1 MPAARRTPRATEWHR
16 VFSALVK
23 AFGQLG
29 DRRLNWVIWV
39 SVGAAVL
46 VMALLIWIVAPL
58 ITSTV
63 FFQTGWLNALAEA
76 ASGIGVILIAWFLFP
91 AVVTLVASTLLE
103 YVSRAVEAR
112 HYPDLVKA
120 REQPFSEI
128 LIYTLKFTGIVVLVN
143 ILVLPL
149 YLLLPG
155 LNFVLSWAING
166 YLLGREYF
174 EMVAMR
180 RMLLPEVKAL
190 RRRHGG
196 RCFAGGVVI
205 AIMMTIPILNLIA
218 PVVATAFMTHLFE
231 GVRRAPAGAA

>member
-1 MPAARRTPRATEWHR
+1 M
-16 VFSALVK
+16 

-39 SVGAAVL
+39 SVAGAIL
-46 VMALLIWIVAPL
+46 VMALLIWIVGPF
-58 ITSTV
+58 ITDTV
-63 FFQTGWLNALAEA
+63 FFETGWLNFLAEA
-76 ASGIGVILIAWFLFP
+76 ASGIGAVLVAWFLFP

-112 HYPDLVKA
+112 HYPDLPKP
-120 REQPFSEI
+120 RDQPISEI
-128 LIYTLKFTGIVVLVN
+128 LIYTLKFTALIVLVN

-149 YLLLPG
+149 YLLFPG

-180 RMLLPEVKAL
+180 RMLLPEARVL
-190 RRRHGG
+190 RQRHGG
-196 RCFAGGVVI
+196 RIFAGGVVI

-231 GVRRAPAGAA
+231 GVRRSKAVVA

>member
-1 MPAARRTPRATEWHR
+1 MFA
-16 VFSALVK
+16 ALVK

-39 SVGAAVL
+39 SVGAAAL

-58 ITSTV
+58 ITRTV
-63 FFQTGWLNALAEA
+63 FFDTGWLNVVAEA
-76 ASGIGVILIAWFLFP
+76 ASGIGVVLIAWFLFP
-91 AVVTLVASTLLE
+91 ALVTLVASTLLE

-112 HYPDLVKA
+112 HYPDLPKA
-120 REQPFSEI
+120 RDQPISEI
-128 LIYTLKFTGIVVLVN
+128 LIYTLKFTGIVLLVN
-143 ILVLPL
+143 IIVLPL

-180 RMLLPEVKAL
+180 RMLLPEVRVL
-190 RRRHGG
+190 RRQHGG

-205 AIMMTIPILNLIA
+205 AIMMTVPILNLIA
-218 PVVATAFMTHLFE
+218 PVVATAFMTHVFE

>member
-1 MPAARRTPRATEWHR
+1 M
-16 VFSALVK
+16 FSALVK

-29 DRRLNWVIWV
+29 DHRLNWVIWV
-39 SVGAAVL
+39 SVGAAIL
-46 VMALLIWIVAPL
+46 VMALLIWLVAPF
-58 ITSTV
+58 ITHTV
-63 FFQTGWLNALAEA
+63 FFELSWLNYLAEA
-76 ASGIGVILIAWFLFP
+76 AAGIGTVLVAWFLFP

-112 HYPDLVKA
+112 HYPELVKA

-143 ILVLPL
+143 IIVLPL
-149 YLLLPG
+149 YLLFPG

-190 RRRHGG
+190 RRQHGG

-205 AIMMTIPILNLIA
+205 AIMMTVPILNLIA
-218 PVVATAFMTHLFE
+218 PVVATAFMTHVFE
-231 GVRRAPAGAA
+231 GVRRAPAGGA

>member
-1 MPAARRTPRATEWHR
+1 M
-16 VFSALVK
+16 

-39 SVGAAVL
+39 SVGGAIL
-46 VMALLIWIVAPL
+46 VMALLIWIVGPF
-58 ITSTV
+58 ITDTV
-63 FFQTGWLNALAEA
+63 FFETGWLNFLAEA
-76 ASGIGVILIAWFLFP
+76 ASGIGAVLVAWFLFP

-112 HYPDLVKA
+112 HYPDLPPP
-120 REQPFSEI
+120 RDQPISEI
-128 LIYTLKFTGIVVLVN
+128 LIYTLKFTGLIVLVN

-149 YLLLPG
+149 YLLFPG

-180 RMLLPEVKAL
+180 RMLLPEARVL
-190 RRRHGG
+190 RQRHGG
-196 RCFAGGVVI
+196 RVFAGGVVI
-205 AIMMTIPILNLIA
+205 AIMMTIPILNLVA
-218 PVVATAFMTHLFE
+218 PVVATAFMTHVFE
-231 GVRRAPAGAA
+231 GVRRSKAVVA

>member
-1 MPAARRTPRATEWHR
+1 
-16 VFSALVK
+16 VFAALVK

-39 SVGAAVL
+39 SVGAAIL
-46 VMALLIWIVAPL
+46 VMALLIWFVAPL

-63 FFQTGWLNALAEA
+63 FFDTGWLNVVAEA
-76 ASGIGVILIAWFLFP
+76 ASGIGVVLIAWFLFP
-91 AVVTLVASTLLE
+91 ALVTLVASTLLE

-112 HYPDLVKA
+112 HYPDLPKA
-120 REQPFSEI
+120 RDQPISEI
-128 LIYTLKFTGIVVLVN
+128 LIYTLKFTGIVLLVN
-143 ILVLPL
+143 IVVLPL

-180 RMLLPEVKAL
+180 RMLLPEVKVL
-190 RRRHGG
+190 RRQHGG
-196 RCFAGGVVI
+196 RVFAGGVVI
-205 AIMMTIPILNLIA
+205 AIMMTVPILNLIA
-218 PVVATAFMTHLFE
+218 PVVATAFMTHVFE